1 MRMVAGRRVPPHT
14 SSDVAATQ
22 DVGAVSIDG
31 AARVCRFR
39 RMRWLLLR
47 LMRHMLGQPIAVAL
61 ALTLVACERT
71 TPAPG
76 RKDTAVTVVPPPE
89 TTVVATTPEVSTWDS
104 TAGPALFVAGST
116 PVEALVIAPRYTDTT
131 ALDSARVDLAP
142 LRGIRLD
149 LFSGGKRVRIARVAS
164 TTGSARTDSCRTWP
178 TARLDLAA
186 NDSAATSD
194 WSVAFE
200 AGHAA
205 EMAALDSIAGLPSAD
220 SAAFAADLARIASAL
235 PGDTSAAFRGLP
247 FVVNKAWRA
256 RMPNGWLLVAAI
268 VVRNVN
274 QEANPRQ
281 ERILLV
287 AERDSAAPRGR
298 YVTPYSERVTG
309 LEETLETTDLV
320 AMVLLGTDRRP
331 TLVVARDT
339 GSGSSYALIERI
351 AGQWQ
356 RRWPSTYAG
365 C

>member
-1 MRMVAGRRVPPHT
+1 MLAGRRAPSHT
-14 SSDVAATQ
+14 SSDVATEQ

-31 AARVCRFR
+31 AAGACRFR
-39 RMRWLLLR
+39 RMRWLLLW
-47 LMRHMLGQPIAVAL
+47 LMRHVLSEPIAIAIGL
-61 ALTLVACERT
+61 ALVAACERT

-89 TTVVATTPEVSTWDS
+89 TTVVATPEVSTWDS
-104 TAGPALFVAGST
+104 TAGPALFVVGST
-116 PVEALVIAPRYTDTT
+116 PAEALVIAPRYTDTT
-131 ALDSARVDLAP
+131 ALDSARVDLTP

-149 LFSGGKRVRIARVAS
+149 LFSGGKRVGIARVAS
-164 TTGSARTDSCRTWP
+164 TTGSVRTDSCRTWP
-178 TARLDLAA
+178 TARLDVAA
-186 NDSAATSD
+186 NDSAATSE
-194 WSVAFE
+194 WNVAFE
-200 AGHAA
+200 AGHAVQ
-205 EMAALDSIAGLPSAD
+205 MALDSIAGLPSAD
-220 SAAFAADLARIASAL
+220 SATFAADIARIASAL

-256 RMPNGWLLVAAI
+256 RMPNGRLLVAAI

-298 YVTPYSERVTG
+298 YDTQYSERVTG

-320 AMVLLGTDRRP
+320 TMVLLGTDRRP
-331 TLVVARDT
+331 TLVIARDT

-356 RRWPSTYAG
+356 RRWGSAYAG